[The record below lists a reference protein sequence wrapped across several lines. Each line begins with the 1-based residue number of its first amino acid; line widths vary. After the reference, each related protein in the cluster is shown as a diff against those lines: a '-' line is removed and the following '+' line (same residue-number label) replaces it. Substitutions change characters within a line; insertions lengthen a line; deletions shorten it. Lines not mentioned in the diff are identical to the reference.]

1 MRQKTYFLV
10 MGIKHTWKVNIS
22 FVTALSFTLLI
33 LYLSLANLGKI
44 DIINISASD
53 KVYHAGAYFVLA
65 LLWFLFFYLKKQSF
79 SNSVNFLIIGS
90 LILFGIIIEV
100 LQYSLTNYRTLDW
113 WDVMANTAG
122 IISAYISY
130 LIVKLKLL

>member
-100 LQYSLTNYRTLDW
+100 LQYSLTTYRTLDW
-113 WDVMANTAG
+113 WDVMANTVG